1 MGLFSDFIEG
11 AINSAI
17 NFNDKDHFFKILCL
31 VIYADNSDASAK
43 DIQMA
48 TELYNIM
55 FPNESMISVQI
66 QKKLKST
73 YQDIYNSNKSPEEII
88 KDIETGRID
97 RNKLKIFF
105 ICACCTALVNMEVEL
120 NNKKLYMVYLIK
132 VGFKLIDDE
141 VNDAY
146 LFAKNNFGLD
156 NIMYQNIVTILE
168 EAFEYFDNNGF
179 EENEDF
185 EEGDEF

>member
-17 NFNDKDHFFKILCL
+17 NFNDKDHLFKILCL
-31 VIYADNSDASAK
+31 VIFADNSNASVY
-43 DIQMA
+43 DIKMA
-48 TELYNIM
+48 TLMYNTI
-55 FPNESMISVQI
+55 FPNESMIEVQI
-66 QKKLKST
+66 QKKLKSA

-132 VGFKLIDDE
+132 VGFNLTDDE

-146 LFAKNNFGLD
+146 LFAKNNFGL
-156 NIMYQNIVTILE
+156 NNMMYQNIVTALE
-168 EAFEYFDNNGF
+168 EAFEYFDNNDF
-179 EENEDF
+179 DEED
-185 EEGDEF
+185 

>member
-31 VIYADNSDASAK
+31 VIFADNSNASVY
-43 DIQMA
+43 DIKMA
-48 TELYNIM
+48 TLMYNTM
-55 FPNESMISVQI
+55 FPNESMIEVQI
-66 QKKLKST
+66 QKKLKSA

-105 ICACCTALVNMEVEL
+105 ICACFMAFAASIDEEL
-120 NNKKLYMVYLIK
+120 NKKKIYMVYLIK
-132 VGFKLIDDE
+132 VGFKLTDDE

-146 LFAKNNFGLD
+146 LFARNNGLD
-156 NIMYQNIVTILE
+156 DITYQNIVTALE
-168 EAFEYFDNNGF
+168 EAFEYFDNNDF
-179 EENEDF
+179 DEED
-185 EEGDEF
+185 

>member
-31 VIYADNSDASAK
+31 VIFADSGNASAQ

-48 TELYNIM
+48 TLMYNNI
-55 FPNESMISVQI
+55 FPNESMIAVQI
-66 QKKLKST
+66 QKKLKLA

-88 KDIETGRID
+88 KDIENGRID

-132 VGFKLIDDE
+132 IGFKLTDDE

-156 NIMYQNIVTILE
+156 DIMYQNIVTSLE
-168 EAFEYFDNNGF
+168 EAFEYFDNNDF
-179 EENEDF
+179 DENE
-185 EEGDEF
+185 